1 MSYTRPSAKMPG
13 STPDVPKGQYVVYCA
28 KATLAK
34 GKSEP
39 YNPQIVCDMEIRAP
53 DTVTF
58 NGHTLRTAG
67 RIGRMYL
74 AFTEKNLEN
83 IINVFAALG
92 IELPPPADSLEAD
105 LEAMRQA
112 LHAALPGLSWLH
124 SLQSERQQ
132 LKDANDQPILDNA
145 GAPIYGRDRLDFH
158 MFNILPNTYT
168 RVDTGAPY

>member
-1 MSYTRPSAKMPG
+1 MSYTRPSAKIPG

-39 YNPQIVCDMEIRAP
+39 HNPQIVCEVEIRSP

-58 NGHTLRTAG
+58 NGVTCRTAG
-67 RIGRMYL
+67 RSGRMYL
-74 AFTEKNLEN
+74 TFTEKNLEN
-83 IINVFAALG
+83 IIATFAALG
-92 IELPPPADSLEAD
+92 VELPPPADSLEAD
-105 LEAMRQA
+105 LEAMRVA
-112 LHAALPGLSWLH
+112 LHAAIPGLAWLH

-145 GAPIYGRDRLDFH
+145 GAPIYGRDKLDFP
-158 MFNILPNTYT
+158 MFNILPNTYQ
-168 RVDTGAPY
+168 RIDNGAPY